1 LNGLKPLKPR
11 RKVPTGAA
19 LTTHAR
25 ANPKAR
31 IRKKIVNGGGGSLR
45 GLREVLLAC
54 AACALMSVCA
64 SAQTLERV
72 FIKGARLTHGGYVV
86 TRAVVEREGESRAV
100 ISRGGRELV
109 RLTDGAPR
117 DYATRIGL
125 FPFLG
130 RGVKQLVVEQYTG
143 GAHCCTVYH
152 VYDLGAELRT
162 LFDGGEYGVDEI
174 GEDMRVVDIDGDG
187 RYEFTLDVMA
197 FDYFLTSHAGSV
209 FPTAVFAYDERA
221 GKYLP
226 ANPKFSAYLLRGVER
241 EARKVEETN
250 RRTVFRQPRVRQTF
264 HGEHFRTVLDV
275 LLKYV
280 YAGEERKGW
289 AFFEKNYMLSDKAE
303 VEAGVKAKLLESAVY
318 RATYG
323 LAPLKKEETDAR

>member
-1 LNGLKPLKPR
+1 
-11 RKVPTGAA
+11 
-19 LTTHAR
+19 
-25 ANPKAR
+25 
-31 IRKKIVNGGGGSLR
+31 LR
-45 GLREVLLAC
+45 GLREVLLSC
-54 AACALMSVCA
+54 AACALASACA
-64 SAQTLERV
+64 SAQTLESV

-86 TRAVVEREGESRAV
+86 TRTVVEREGESRAV
-100 ISRGGRELV
+100 ISRGGRVLV

-130 RGVKQLVVEQYTG
+130 RVGKQLVVEQYTG

-162 LFDGGEYGVDEI
+162 LFDGGEFGIDEI
-174 GEDMRVVDIDGDG
+174 GEDMNVLDIDGDG

-221 GKYLP
+221 GKYMP
-226 ANPKFSAYLLRGVER
+226 ANRKFSAYLLRGVAR
-241 EARKVEETN
+241 EARKVEESN
-250 RRTVFRQPRVRQTF
+250 RRTTFRLPRVRQTF
-264 HGEHFRTVLDV
+264 HGEHFRAVLDV

-280 YAGEERKGW
+280 YAGEEQKGW
-289 AFFEKNYMLSDKAE
+289 AFFEKNYMLADKSE
-303 VEAGVKAKLLESAVY
+303 VEAAVKTRLRQSAVY
-318 RATYG
+318 CAAYG
-323 LAPLKKEETDAR
+323 CTPEEKTEPSAR

>member
-1 LNGLKPLKPR
+1 M
-11 RKVPTGAA
+11 
-19 LTTHAR
+19 
-25 ANPKAR
+25 
-31 IRKKIVNGGGGSLR
+31 SLR

-54 AACALMSVCA
+54 AACALASACA

-72 FIKGARLTHGGYVV
+72 FIKGTRLTQGGYVV
-86 TRAVVEREGESRAV
+86 TRAVAESEGESRAV

-109 RLTDGAPR
+109 RLTEGAPR
-117 DYATRIGL
+117 EDATRIGL

-130 RGVKQLVVEQYTG
+130 RWGKQLVVEQYTG

-162 LFDGGEYGVDEI
+162 LFDGGEFGVDEI
-174 GEDMRVVDIDGDG
+174 GEDMNLVDIDGDG

-221 GKYLP
+221 GKYVP
-226 ANPKFSAYLLRGVER
+226 SNKRFSAYLLRGVAR
-241 EARKVEETN
+241 DARKAQALGRRLSKEE
-250 RRTVFRQPRVRQTF
+250 RASTF
-264 HGEHFRTVLDV
+264 HGEHFRAVLDV

-280 YAGEERKGW
+280 YAGEEAKGW
-289 AFFEKNYMLSDKAE
+289 AFFEKNYMLADKSE
-303 VEAGVKAKLLESAVY
+303 VEAALRTRLRQSAVY
-318 RATYG
+318 CAAYG
-323 LAPLKKEETDAR
+323 CTAEEKTEPSAR

>member
-1 LNGLKPLKPR
+1 M
-11 RKVPTGAA
+11 
-19 LTTHAR
+19 
-25 ANPKAR
+25 
-31 IRKKIVNGGGGSLR
+31 
-45 GLREVLLAC
+45 LAF
-54 AACALMSVCA
+54 AACALVSVCA

-72 FIKGARLTHGGYVV
+72 FIKGTRLTQGGYVV
-86 TRAVVEREGESRAV
+86 TRAVVESEGESRAV

-130 RGVKQLVVEQYTG
+130 RGGKQLVVEQYTG
-143 GAHCCTVYH
+143 GAHCCTVYR

-162 LFDGGEYGVDEI
+162 LFDADEFGIDEI
-174 GEDMRVVDIDGDG
+174 GEEMNVLDIDRDG
-187 RYEFTLDVMA
+187 RYEFTLNVMA
-197 FDYFLTSHAGSV
+197 FDYFMTSHAGSV

-221 GKYLP
+221 GRYVP
-226 ANPKFSAYLLRGVER
+226 SNRKFSAYLLRSVARDAAKARAVKRRLTKEER
-241 EARKVEETN
+241 AS
-250 RRTVFRQPRVRQTF
+250 TF
-264 HGEHFRTVLDV
+264 HGEHFRTVMDV

-289 AFFEKNYMLSDKAE
+289 EFFEANYVLSDKAE
-303 VEAGVKAKLLESAVY
+303 VEAGVKEKLSESAIY

-323 LAPLKKEETDAR
+323 LAPLKHDETDAR

>member
-1 LNGLKPLKPR
+1 M
-11 RKVPTGAA
+11 
-19 LTTHAR
+19 
-25 ANPKAR
+25 
-31 IRKKIVNGGGGSLR
+31 R

-54 AACALMSVCA
+54 AACAAVSVCA

-86 TRAVVEREGESRAV
+86 TRTVAEREGESRAV
-100 ISRGGRELV
+100 ITRGGRELV

-130 RGVKQLVVEQYTG
+130 RGGRQLVVEQYTG
-143 GAHCCTVYH
+143 GAHCCTVYR
-152 VYDLGAELRT
+152 VYDLGAQLRT
-162 LFDGGEYGVDEI
+162 LFDGGEYGADEI
-174 GEDMRVVDIDGDG
+174 GEDMKVVDIDGDG

-197 FDYFLTSHAGSV
+197 FDYFMTSHAGSV

-226 ANPKFSAYLLRGVER
+226 ANRRFSAYLLRGVER
-241 EARKVEETN
+241 EARKVEALS
-250 RRTVFRQPRVRQTF
+250 RRMTREERAGAF
-264 HGEHFRTVLDV
+264 HGEHFRSVLDV

-280 YAGEERKGW
+280 YAGEEEKGW
-289 AFFEKNYMLSDKAE
+289 AFFERSYVLADKSE
-303 VEAGVKAKLLESAVY
+303 VRAALKTRLRQSAVY
-318 RATYG
+318 CAAYG
-323 LAPLKKEETDAR
+323 CTAGEKTEPGGR

>member
-1 LNGLKPLKPR
+1 M
-11 RKVPTGAA
+11 
-19 LTTHAR
+19 
-25 ANPKAR
+25 
-31 IRKKIVNGGGGSLR
+31 R
-45 GLREVLLAC
+45 GWREVLLVC
-54 AACALMSVCA
+54 AACALVSGCA

-72 FIKGARLTHGGYVV
+72 FIKGTRLNYGGYVV
-86 TRAVVEREGESRAV
+86 TRTVAEQEGESRAV

-130 RGVKQLVVEQYTG
+130 RGGKQLVVEQYTG

-152 VYDLGAELRT
+152 VYDLGTQLRK
-162 LFDGGEYGVDEI
+162 LFDGGEYGADEI
-174 GEDMRVVDIDGDG
+174 GEDMKPVDIDGDG

-197 FDYFLTSHAGSV
+197 FDYFMTSHAGSV

-226 ANPKFSAYLLRGVER
+226 ANRKFSAYLLRGVGR
-241 EARKVEETN
+241 DVRKVEARN
-250 RRTVFRQPRVRQTF
+250 RRMTKEERASAF
-264 HGEHFRTVLDV
+264 HGEHFSSVLDV

-280 YAGEERKGW
+280 YAGEEEKGW
-289 AFFEKNYMLSDKAE
+289 AFFDRNYMLADKSE
-303 VEAGVKAKLLESAVY
+303 VRAAVKTRLRQSAVY
-318 RATYG
+318 CAAYG
-323 LAPLKKEETDAR
+323 CTPEEKTEPNGR